1 MPKLKNQND
10 FIYNYFV
17 NDQGQWQQW
26 VDVVPVYTY
35 PPDRDPPF
43 TSILIPTVDNT
54 CLKYL
59 ITKFDKTTFNT
70 LLTGEAGSGK
80 TQNIFTYLGSKNTPD
95 HDDYAINNIN
105 FSSATTMGILQQNVE
120 SFVEKRQG
128 LIYGPPNG
136 RKGIVFID
144 EINIPLIN
152 EWGDQPTNELT
163 RQIIEERGLYA
174 LNKPG
179 EFHQL

>member
-1 MPKLKNQND
+1 M
-10 FIYNYFV
+10 
-17 NDQGQWQQW
+17 
-26 VDVVPVYTY
+26 YTY

-120 SFVEKRQG
+120 SFVEKR
-128 LIYGPPNG
+128 
-136 RKGIVFID
+136 
-144 EINIPLIN
+144 
-152 EWGDQPTNELT
+152 
-163 RQIIEERGLYA
+163 
-174 LNKPG
+174 
-179 EFHQL
+179 